1 MSAYRTSRVIISSS
15 EDEDENSKIKM
26 SKKIILDS
34 DESESEGNE
43 NNKESSDVSESEQS
57 DVSGSSK
64 TESSDAR
71 RTDRSAD
78 SSRNES
84 MRSAASSNPPETVVE
99 PLTSNLSDT
108 SRASIVTSTPN
119 SKANSSRNVS
129 STYGSSRNS
138 TESHDRSRSFIDS
151 ENEHPVTPITKR
163 LTETSDIRSKQQLRE
178 RLLRKTLKNNKDSS
192 LGGSSSNSQKGGWG
206 VNTSPVNKDPELFTS
221 GLSPIV
227 KKNSAI
233 SSDSD
238 ASMGSPLKTPNRSET
253 DFLISAN
260 ENSPQTQFPA
270 SPIQQ
275 HTFRTTPISPIK
287 TAVSPKKKPV
297 SPFTASEFA
306 KQSMQELEAR
316 RQKLMQLA
324 MYSNNLPDKGARL
337 MNDCDRIS
345 KEMDRRRENGED
357 VLNIVKEEDVEEDK
371 APGPAPS
378 KPPPKNLIAP
388 LPQPDFGAMLDK
400 NGRKIMSGK
409 MTEDKIRRVGKIS
422 DRLTNQLADAMNT
435 IPAETDL
442 TETPNGLLVDLMPHQ
457 KGGLTWLLWREAQ
470 PHSGGILADDMG
482 LGKTLSMIS
491 LIVHQKVARK
501 ARKEAGEDA
510 DDKAK
515 REASKNEGLYPS
527 NGTLIIAPASL
538 IHQWK
543 AEIDRRLEQDTLS
556 VFMFHGTKKQREIE
570 PKKLARYDVVITTY
584 TLAANELMGKKTSA
598 TKEKDSDSDVSDDE
612 VRRRRRGAK
621 DDSPLAQV
629 GWSRVILDEAHA
641 IKNRLSQCSKAVC
654 TLSAFSRWCLSG
666 TPIHNNLW
674 DLYSLIKFLRIPLFS
689 DRKFWQ
695 ESIMPMKTMSSDR
708 VNLLTKNLLLRRTKD
723 QTCSVTNKKIVNL
736 EPKTVQVHE
745 LEMGNDEADA
755 YLIMMEAAQK
765 LVKQIVANTD
775 DINNFG
781 YVRRR
786 RQRGADEDMLNPF
799 NVGPRNLA
807 ANSKFQNMSCI
818 LVLLMRLRQAC
829 VHFHITKSGM
839 DLDAFKINGGDDENI
854 DVDELGVLMEK
865 TMADLTLADES
876 DDDEKE
882 EKTKESPKRK
892 TATCIFDTGY
902 ISCKMQKTLEI
913 VEDILEKKEKVVI
926 VSQWTSVLNLVE
938 QHIQNGGHNYTSI
951 TGQVQVKDRQERVD
965 SFNQEKGGA
974 RVMLLSLTAGGVGLN
989 LVGGNHLVM
998 IDLHWNPA
1006 LEQQACDRIY
1016 RMGQKKPVYIHR
1028 LIVKNTI
1035 EQRVVELQEK
1045 KMTLAAS
1052 VLDGTATRKM
1062 NKLTTADI
1070 RMLFGIDK

>member
-15 EDEDENSKIKM
+15 EDEDENPKITMTK
-26 SKKIILDS
+26 KKILLDS
-34 DESESEGNE
+34 DESESEDNE
-43 NNKESSDVSESEQS
+43 NNNESSDVSESEQS
-57 DVSGSSK
+57 DVSDSSK
-64 TESSDAR
+64 AESSDAL

-99 PLTSNLSDT
+99 PLTLNMSDT

-163 LTETSDIRSKQQLRE
+163 LTEASDVKSKQQLRE

-192 LGGSSSNSQKGGWG
+192 SGGGSSNSQKGGWG
-206 VNTSPVNKDPELFTS
+206 VNTSPVNRDPELLTS
-221 GLSPIV
+221 VLSPIV
-227 KKNSAI
+227 KKNPAI

-238 ASMGSPLKTPNRSET
+238 ASMGSPLKTPNRSAN
-253 DFLISAN
+253 DFLISSN
-260 ENSPQTQFPA
+260 GTSPPTQFPS

-275 HTFRTTPISPIK
+275 LNSQTTPISPIK
-287 TAVSPKKKPV
+287 TAVSPKKEPV
-297 SPFTASEFA
+297 SPSAVSEFA
-306 KQSMQELEAR
+306 KQSMQELEAS

-324 MYSNNLPDKGARL
+324 MYSDNLPDKGARL
-337 MNDCDRIS
+337 MNKCDRIS
-345 KEMDRRRENGED
+345 KELDRRRQNGED
-357 VLNIVKEEDVEEDK
+357 VLNIVKEEDVEDDN

-442 TETPNGLLVDLMPHQ
+442 TDTPNGLLVDLMPHQ

-584 TLAANELMGKKTSA
+584 TLAANELMEKKSSA
-598 TKEKDSDSDVSDDE
+598 AKEKDSDSDVSDDE
-612 VRRRRRGAK
+612 GRRRRRGAK
-621 DDSPLAQV
+621 DDSPLAKV

-689 DRKFWQ
+689 DRKYWQ
-695 ESIMPMKTMSSDR
+695 ESIMPMKAMSSDR

-775 DINNFG
+775 DINNYG

-854 DVDELGVLMEK
+854 DVDELGALMEK

-876 DDDEKE
+876 DDEGEKN
-882 EKTKESPKRK
+882 KETPKRN
-892 TATCIFDTGY
+892 TATRIFDTGY

-913 VEDILEKKEKVVI
+913 VKEILEKKEKVVI